1 MKLQM
6 LSSLL
11 LALCAVAS
19 PINSTAELVAVPFGP
34 GSPALS
40 PAAATVTARPGDFS
54 FTKAGTTTSANT
66 GFKALEALEAR
77 QSAPLLV
84 MCGTTDCSGV
94 CSYMYIPE
102 AYNTCFA
109 NTYYYYSA
117 YIYSQFG
124 NGFNFGVYI
133 AEPGCENGL
142 QLPTVNTC
150 YNRLLVG
157 GVVGFNLDYYFTF

>member
-1 MKLQM
+1 MRFQM
-6 LSSLL
+6 LSCLL

-34 GSPALS
+34 SSPGLS
-40 PAAATVTARPGDFS
+40 PAAATVTRPGNFS

-77 QSAPLLV
+77 QNVPLLV

-94 CSYMYIPE
+94 CSYVYIPE
-102 AYNTCFA
+102 AYNTCYA
-109 NTYYYYSA
+109 NAYWYYSA

-124 NGFNFGVYI
+124 EGFNFGVYI

-150 YNRLLVG
+150 YNRLLSG
-157 GVVGFNLDYYFTF
+157 GIGLNLDYYFLI